1 MAKKPK
7 DKGISSELEDA
18 IATLLTQTMNDPD
31 ASLTDKTKILDRAL
45 KLEQLK
51 LKMQD
56 DEWGAGFMGLDDDE
70 DDK

>member
-18 IATLLTQTMNDPD
+18 IATLLTQTMNDPE
-31 ASLTDKTKILDRAL
+31 ASLMDKTKILDRAL

>member
-7 DKGISSELEDA
+7 YKGISSELEDA
-18 IATLLTQTMNDPD
+18 IATLLTQTMNDPE

>member
-1 MAKKPK
+1 MAKKLK

-18 IATLLTQTMNDPD
+18 IATLLTQTMNDPE

>member
-18 IATLLTQTMNDPD
+18 IAKLLTQTMNDPQ

-56 DEWGAGFMGLDDDE
+56 DEWGAGFMGLDDDD

>member
-1 MAKKPK
+1 MSRKPK

>member
-18 IATLLTQTMNDPD
+18 IATLLTQTMNDPE

>member
-7 DKGISSELEDA
+7 DKGISSELEEA
-18 IATLLTQTMNDPD
+18 IATLLTQTMNDPE

-56 DEWGAGFMGLDDDE
+56 DEWGAGFMGLDDDD

>member
-18 IATLLTQTMNDPD
+18 IAKLLTQTMNDPQ

>member
-18 IATLLTQTMNDPD
+18 IATLLTQTMNDPE

-56 DEWGAGFMGLDDDE
+56 DEWGAGFMLSLIHI
-70 DDK
+70 